1 VARRR
6 VEVASCD
13 ECGSE
18 NDIESFRIASSTKT
32 AHLDLCPVHRR
43 PLLDIMNA
51 GRANA
56 AERHRVALVDYDA
69 WLRERSVG
77 LPQARAR
84 R

>member
-1 VARRR
+1 MVRRR

-18 NDIESFRIASSTKT
+18 NDVESFRISSSTKA
-32 AHLDLCPVHRR
+32 AHLDLCAVHRR

-56 AERHRVALVDYDA
+56 AQRHRVELVDYDA
-69 WLRERSVG
+69 WLHER
-77 LPQARAR
+77 LAP
-84 R
+84 